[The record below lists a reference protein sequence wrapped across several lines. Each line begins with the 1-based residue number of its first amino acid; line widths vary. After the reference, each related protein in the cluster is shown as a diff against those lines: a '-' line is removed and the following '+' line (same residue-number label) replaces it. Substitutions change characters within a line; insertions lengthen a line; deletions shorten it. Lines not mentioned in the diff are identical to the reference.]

1 MVTQLR
7 LTLATMFACI
17 LIAGSA
23 MGQTRTVTGV
33 VASADDGTPLPGASV
48 ALVGTQLGTATD
60 VDGRYSIDV
69 PQEGARLR
77 FSFIGYVTQEI
88 PVGNRVILNVELAP
102 DFRELDELVV
112 VGYGEQLQRTLTGN
126 ISRVSARDIENEQV
140 LSIEQAMQG
149 RMAGVQIQANNGK
162 LGQGI
167 QVRVRG
173 SSSVSASNQPLYV
186 IDGIPVTTTNLS
198 GNGAATNPMAD
209 INPNDIES
217 IEVLKDASAA
227 AIYGARGSNGVVLIT
242 TRRGHSGQTRFSASL
257 QRGWSEPTRLV
268 DLLNGEQYVELMLE
282 GARNTAELW
291 DWPGAV
297 SWVTTRFDLYSQG
310 ANWNPENGAV
320 ANFDW
325 QREAFQSAGS
335 TNFELS
341 AQGGDRRT
349 RFFLSGGFEDANGIL
364 IQDEF
369 NRLNGRVNLE
379 HDLSARFQMGGR
391 LSLVRTLNKRL
402 STDNAFATPMQ
413 LIAQPPIQPIFA
425 RATGAP
431 EGPYVAGERYNP
443 STLYFNGLLY
453 KDNVRYNTTVLRSL
467 GSAFAS
473 YRVLEGL
480 TFRSEFGVDL
490 LDQHE
495 DGHWNSQVARSTG
508 AAEGVGMSNRD
519 RIINWTANNYF
530 TFVPTLGVDHVVDLT
545 LGTSFQSVDHDW
557 TYVEAERFPSDA
569 FTQIQSAS
577 EVTIWN
583 GGITSHT
590 FLSYFARTNYAL
602 FDRYLMTL
610 SGRVDGSSRFGTN
623 NRYGFFPAASVGWIL
638 SDEAFM
644 ANMPF
649 DLFKLRASY
658 GLTGN
663 AEIGNFLHRGQWGA
677 SRYDGMPGTRPI
689 QTENPDL
696 RWERTGQFN
705 AGLDLSLLGD
715 RVSAQVDYYLKQTTD
730 LLLNVNVPGTTGFT
744 LETRNVGSLRNE
756 GVEFVIN
763 TRNLTGNF
771 GWTSNFVFGTNRNRI
786 TDLDGQVIEG
796 GFINRAIEGH
806 PIGVFFGLEYAG
818 VDPDNGDALYYI
830 NERDENGNI
839 INAGA
844 TTWNP
849 NLANRVVLGS
859 PHPDFTGGFGNNFT
873 YGNFSLSALLQFSYG
888 NQIYDG
894 GGRFKSANGD
904 FLDNQSADQ
913 MRRWRQPG
921 DITDVPQARLF
932 DENGTTH
939 SSRYLYDGSYLRL
952 KNVAV
957 SYQIPRGL
965 LQQAQLQSARIF
977 VAGQNLLTWTRY
989 PWWDP
994 EVNTDFLAGNIGLG
1008 NEFYSAPQ
1016 ARTITTGI
1024 QVNF

>member
-1 MVTQLR
+1 
-7 LTLATMFACI
+7 
-17 LIAGSA
+17 
-23 MGQTRTVTGV
+23 
-33 VASADDGTPLPGASV
+33 
-48 ALVGTQLGTATD
+48 
-60 VDGRYSIDV
+60 
-69 PQEGARLR
+69 
-77 FSFIGYVTQEI
+77 
-88 PVGNRVILNVELAP
+88 
-102 DFRELDELVV
+102 
-112 VGYGEQLQRTLTGN
+112 
-126 ISRVSARDIENEQV
+126 
-140 LSIEQAMQG
+140 
-149 RMAGVQIQANNGK
+149 
-162 LGQGI
+162 
-167 QVRVRG
+167 
-173 SSSVSASNQPLYV
+173 
-186 IDGIPVTTTNLS
+186 
-198 GNGAATNPMAD
+198 
-209 INPNDIES
+209 
-217 IEVLKDASAA
+217 
-227 AIYGARGSNGVVLIT
+227 
-242 TRRGHSGQTRFSASL
+242 
-257 QRGWSEPTRLV
+257 
-268 DLLNGEQYVELMLE
+268 
-282 GARNTAELW
+282 
-291 DWPGAV
+291 
-297 SWVTTRFDLYSQG
+297 
-310 ANWNPENGAV
+310 
-320 ANFDW
+320 
-325 QREAFQSAGS
+325 
-335 TNFELS
+335 
-341 AQGGDRRT
+341 
-349 RFFLSGGFEDANGIL
+349 
-364 IQDEF
+364 
-369 NRLNGRVNLE
+369 
-379 HDLSARFQMGGR
+379 
-391 LSLVRTLNKRL
+391 
-402 STDNAFATPMQ
+402 
-413 LIAQPPIQPIFA
+413 
-425 RATGAP
+425 
-431 EGPYVAGERYNP
+431 
-443 STLYFNGLLY
+443 
-453 KDNVRYNTTVLRSL
+453 
-467 GSAFAS
+467 
-473 YRVLEGL
+473 
-480 TFRSEFGVDL
+480 
-490 LDQHE
+490 
-495 DGHWNSQVARSTG
+495 
-508 AAEGVGMSNRD
+508 
-519 RIINWTANNYF
+519 
-530 TFVPTLGVDHVVDLT
+530 
-545 LGTSFQSVDHDW
+545 
-557 TYVEAERFPSDA
+557 
-569 FTQIQSAS
+569 
-577 EVTIWN
+577 
-583 GGITSHT
+583 
-590 FLSYFARTNYAL
+590 
-602 FDRYLMTL
+602 
-610 SGRVDGSSRFGTN
+610 
-623 NRYGFFPAASVGWIL
+623 
-638 SDEAFM
+638 M